1 MIRIPSSEL
10 QAIALFTADKNEVR
24 YYMRG
29 VHITSNQIQATN
41 GHIVGRL
48 SYPISGGEEI
58 PEKGILIDGKAIAD
72 LFRGMTAKE
81 KRDSIVSI
89 TTEPGDFIKLE
100 CEERAVI
107 SNLDFNQFPDIDRVI
122 PADEQF
128 TGEAFNVVR
137 LNWEYMALFQKVAD
151 ILKKKKRSKTVFTD
165 VDLHLNSNPEGVA
178 RVLIPGAET
187 FNGVIMPMRR
197 ETGE

>member
-1 MIRIPSSEL
+1 MVRIPSSEL

-100 CEERAVI
+100 CRGRTVI
-107 SNLDFNQFPDIDRVI
+107 SNLDPYHYPDIDRVL
-122 PADEQF
+122 PEDAQF

-137 LNWEYMALFQKVAD
+137 LNWEYMALFQKVGAL
-151 ILKKKKRSKTVFTD
+151 LKKETKSAFVE
-165 VDLHLNSNPEGVA
+165 VDLHLNNSPECVS
-178 RVLIPGAET
+178 RVLIPGVNA
-187 FNGVIMPMRR
+187 FIGAIMPMRR